1 MSDDAMQ
8 VNLPALRFM
17 ARLVDAVVQLRR
29 EVDRTY
35 TELKWG
41 GWEGYDY
48 AAKFDQLLAEADAF
62 GEEEE

>member
-1 MSDDAMQ
+1 MSAEME
-8 VNLPALRFM
+8 VNLPALKFM

-35 TELKWG
+35 AELKWG

-48 AAKFDQLLAEADAF
+48 ADKFDQLLAEADAF
-62 GEEEE
+62 GESE

>member
-1 MSDDAMQ
+1 MAEEMQ
-8 VNLPALRFM
+8 VNLPALQFM

-41 GWEGYDY
+41 GWAGYDY
-48 AAKFDQLLAEADAF
+48 ADKFDQLLGEADAF
-62 GEEEE
+62 GEEE

>member
-1 MSDDAMQ
+1 MSEEME
-8 VNLPALRFM
+8 VNMPALQFM
-17 ARLVDAVVQLRR
+17 VRLVDAVVQLRQ

-41 GWEGYDY
+41 GWDGYDY

-62 GEEEE
+62 GEEE